1 MKNFIKKNFILIAL
15 GSLFLTLTISSCKKE
30 YFIDGG
36 PSKAEYDGTILQYL
50 ESHPKF
56 DSVAQIVK
64 LAGLEDVFN
73 NEEITFFAPTD
84 EVIRRTIGQVNSDVD
99 YLRNGLNQNLF
110 DLRKDTIRVLADVPS
125 AIWRKYLMRYMFK
138 GKYVLKDYPQLDF
151 NLKPLYPGS
160 FYRGY
165 NDDLANIGV
174 VYNSANGVAYTGYR
188 QLSISYIPDPANPQ
202 NFIAAAVASSDI
214 QPKNGVIHALA
225 ISYFRLVDGVITGN
239 IGDVFTSPG
248 SNNFGLNFDFN
259 EEVILTR

>member
-1 MKNFIKKNFILIAL
+1 MKNFIKKHFILIAL
-15 GSLFLTLTISSCKKE
+15 GSLFLSLTISSCKKE

-84 EVIRRTIGQVNSDVD
+84 EVIRRTIGQVNSNVD
-99 YLRNGLNQNLF
+99 YLRNGLNQQLF
-110 DLRKDTIRVLADVPS
+110 ELRKDTIKVLADVPS

-138 GKYVLKDYPQLDF
+138 GKSVLKDYPQLDF
-151 NLKPLYPGS
+151 NLKPLYPGG
-160 FYRGY
+160 FYTGY
-165 NDDLANIGV
+165 NKDLANIGV

-214 QPKNGVIHALA
+214 QPKNGSVHALA
-225 ISYFRLVDGVITGN
+225 ITTFRIVDNVLTSK

-248 SNNFGLNFDFN
+248 ANNFGFN
-259 EEVILTR
+259 YEFNNEVILTR

>member
-1 MKNFIKKNFILIAL
+1 MKNFIKKHFILLAL

-56 DSVAQIVK
+56 DTVAQIVK

-84 EVIRRTIGQVNSDVD
+84 EVIRRTIGLVNTD
-99 YLRNGLNQNLF
+99 LPFLQGGLNQQLF
-110 DLRKDTIRVLADVPS
+110 SLRKDTIRVLADVPS

-138 GKYVLKDYPQLDF
+138 GKNVLKDYPQLDF
-151 NLKPLYPGS
+151 LLKPLYPGG

-165 NDDLANIGV
+165 NQDLSNIGV
-174 VYNSANGVAYTGYR
+174 VYNSANNVAYTGYR

-202 NFIAAAVASSDI
+202 NFIAAAVASSDM
-214 QPKNGVIHALA
+214 QPKNGVVHALA
-225 ISYFRLVDGVITGN
+225 ITMNGS
-239 IGDVFTSPG
+239 IGQVFTSPG
-248 SNNFGLNFDFN
+248 ANNFGFN
-259 EEVILTR
+259 YEFNDEVILTK